1 MEREQEKK
9 LLDRFG
15 LRHYDLQAED
25 LLLAI
30 MSKLLEIEDRIENLG
45 RQSGVER
52 PPPEIKS
59 W

>member
-15 LRHYDLQAED
+15 LRHYDLQTED

-30 MSKLLEIEDRIENLG
+30 MSKLTDIEDRIARLDQVLVAAG
-45 RQSGVER
+45 L
-52 PPPEIKS
+52 IA
-59 W
+59 